1 MDWKLFSHYYL
12 IFLIPIFINVL
23 FTFIQFIK
31 YHSYNKVFVS
41 KTLQVICYSATFF
54 ALFGFLSNLIDYVT
68 GNDWFLLMMLTCY
81 VVLNVILIILRNEKI
96 LYNQSTGVIICKFN
110 FKRYKFQVQGVTRI
124 YCSNEFLDLYLGN
137 KRIRYR
143 NNFLCRVDEFLEYVQ
158 QNSMAYYG

>member
-1 MDWKLFSHYYL
+1 MYFLLLYNLLNTILIIKCLFLKLCKLF
-12 IFLIPIFINVL
+12 
-23 FTFIQFIK
+23 
-31 YHSYNKVFVS
+31 
-41 KTLQVICYSATFF
+41 ATVQH

-96 LYNQSTGVIICKFN
+96 LYNQSTGVIICKVN

-158 QNSMAYYG
+158 QNSKAYYG